1 MNRQAFFS
9 AIRHAPF
16 HGVISA
22 SQVQGIEL
30 VLDEW
35 DRRRQPTQNFEDLH
49 SAPVSWL
56 AYMLATDYHETAHT
70 CRPIEEYGKGH
81 GHPYGQPDPVTHK
94 TYYGRGLVQL
104 TWKSNYEKLGKL
116 LSVDLLNKPELALSP
131 SIATQIM
138 FEGMIRGL
146 FSGHGLADY
155 LKPAKTDY
163 LGARHIINGTD
174 RAGLIEGYAED
185 FEVAIRGAQA

>member
-1 MNRQAFFS
+1 MNRSAFFS
-9 AIRHAPF
+9 AICHAPF

-30 VLDEW
+30 VLNEW
-35 DRRRQPTQNFEDLH
+35 DNRQSHNANAMP
-49 SAPVSWL
+49 PSWL

-104 TWKSNYEKLGKL
+104 TWKSNYDKLGKL
-116 LSVDLLNKPELALSP
+116 LFVDLLNKPELALSP
-131 SIATQIM
+131 PIATQIM

-185 FEVAIRGAQA
+185 FEVAIRGAQV

>member
-1 MNRQAFFS
+1 MNRPAFFS

-22 SQVQGIEL
+22 SQVQGIEF

-35 DRRRQPTQNFEDLH
+35 DNRQSYNANAMP
-49 SAPVSWL
+49 PSWL
-56 AYMLATDYHETAHT
+56 TYMLATDYHETAHT
-70 CRPIEEYGKGH
+70 CQPIEEYGKGH

-94 TYYGRGLVQL
+94 TYFGRGLVQL
-104 TWKSNYEKLGKL
+104 TWKPNYEKLGKL
-116 LSVDLLNKPELALSP
+116 LSVDLLNKPELALFP
-131 SIATQIM
+131 PIATQIM

-155 LKPAKTDY
+155 LTPAKTNY

-174 RAGLIEGYAED
+174 RAGLIAGYAKD
-185 FEVAIRGAQA
+185 FEVAVRGAQV